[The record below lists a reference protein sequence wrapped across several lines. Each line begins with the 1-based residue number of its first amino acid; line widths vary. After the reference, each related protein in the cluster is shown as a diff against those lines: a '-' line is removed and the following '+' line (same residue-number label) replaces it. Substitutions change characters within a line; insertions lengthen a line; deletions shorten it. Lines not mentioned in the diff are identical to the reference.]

1 MRIGKALDSHF
12 LFWYDVDDNSLNCN
26 AYLDVHCKAKCGL
39 SLNVYMNT
47 VTLEAQIDTWTLEKR
62 CTLVACTEVQ
72 QT

>member
-1 MRIGKALDSHF
+1 
-12 LFWYDVDDNSLNCN
+12 
-26 AYLDVHCKAKCGL
+26 
-39 SLNVYMNT
+39 MNT